1 MVKGLFN
8 NETREEILSKSPEMD
23 LLATIVFVETKETAK
38 RSAGVLTETSM
49 ASSQINKVAN
59 QYKSGEKQ
67 MDKSKEKCGYCGRTR
82 HWKLA
87 GLDKRKEVCKA
98 YSVTCN

>member
-67 MDKSKEKCGYCGRTR
+67 MDKSKEKCGYCGRTGHGKR
-82 HWKLA
+82 A
-87 GLDKRKEVCKA
+87 SMDKRKEVYKA
-98 YSVTCN
+98 